1 MSPRSRLALLATGTV
16 LAAVALTG
24 CTAGDGDGEATPTP
38 TATEA
43 AEVPDAAVTE
53 ITDTPGSVEG
63 YVGAAADAEQ
73 RTCELADG
81 AWTVDG
87 TVTNPTDAAQHYRL
101 YVSLQD
107 GDQQTRGLTQ
117 VDVERVEPG
126 ASAEWSTSVA
136 VPDEGLS
143 CLLRVER
150 FAA

>member
-1 MSPRSRLALLATGTV
+1 MSPRSRLALLAAGTA
-16 LAAVALTG
+16 LAVTALTG
-24 CTAGDGDGEATPTP
+24 CTSDGEAGPSPEP
-38 TATEA
+38 TAGESA
-43 AEVPDAAVTE
+43 SAVPEAAVTE

-73 RTCELADG
+73 RSCEL
-81 AWTVDG
+81 VDG
-87 TVTNPTDAAQHYRL
+87 GWDVAGIVTNPTDEAQHYRI

-117 VDVERVEPG
+117 VDLERVEPG
-126 ASAEWSTSVA
+126 AEAEWSTRVA
-136 VPDEGLS
+136 VADEGLS